1 MKTPAPS
8 PPAKEK
14 GIEHARMSAKSAAGA
29 AASDPAAPQLE
40 EDARVLLAKM
50 LGFIPMGRMGEPDE
64 IAQMAL
70 FLGSGRSSYMTGNV
84 FEVAGGMGM

>member
-1 MKTPAPS
+1 
-8 PPAKEK
+8 
-14 GIEHARMSAKSAAGA
+14 
-29 AASDPAAPQLE
+29 
-40 EDARVLLAKM
+40 M
-50 LGFIPMGRMGEPDE
+50 LGFIPMGRVGEPDE